1 MNKIK
6 YNLNIKTT
14 DKIIKT
20 LKQKGFCHL
29 TNVFNIKRI
38 RTIDRKLEKNIKKIE
53 KIIQTSANTLPLCFA
68 DLETKS
74 FKCPITF
81 SNFDI
86 SWYKGKNKNFKKW
99 FWKNANKTPNT
110 ILNELKKN
118 KVIDLLKNY
127 FKSEIINPYS
137 LSVIRYVK
145 SNTNNGF
152 ANIHQDMTYFTRKL
166 SDHNFLTVWVP
177 LTNCNKLAPGIK
189 IYQKKVNKIY
199 KTSAEE
205 KHRCIIKKDASSL
218 QENKFYK
225 SEIKRGD
232 LIIFKSLMLHGTN
245 SKKNMIKERRSAELR
260 FFPKMNIPTQI
271 KHINDIKFK
280 F

>member
-1 MNKIK
+1 MRKIR
-6 YNLNIKTT
+6 YSQDINTT
-14 DKIIKT
+14 NKIIKT
-20 LKQKGFCHL
+20 IEQKGFCHL
-29 TNVFNIKRI
+29 TNVFDVTKIK
-38 RTIDRKLEKNIKKIE
+38 TIDTKLKNNIKKIE
-53 KIIQTSANTLPLCFA
+53 KIIQTSPNTLPLCFA
-68 DLETKS
+68 DLETKN
-74 FKCPITF
+74 FKCPITL

-110 ILNELKKN
+110 ILNILKKN
-118 KVIDLLKNY
+118 KVISLLKKY

-137 LSVIRYVK
+137 ISAIRYVK

-166 SDHNFLTVWVP
+166 SDHNFITAWVP
-177 LTNCNKLAPGIK
+177 LSNCNKFAPGIK
-189 IYQKKVNKIY
+189 IYQEKVNKIL
-199 KTSAEE
+199 KTSTKE
-205 KHRCIIKKDASSL
+205 KHRCITKKLASSL
-218 QENKFYK
+218 QEKKFYK

-245 SKKNMIKERRSAELR
+245 SRKNMKKERRSAEFR
-260 FFPKMNIPTQI
+260 FFPKTTFPSQL
-271 KHINDIKFK
+271 KKINDVKFK